1 MRVSEKVAGSAPD
14 SDSQAGLRSAL
25 SDQIAKNAHCR
36 FRYSSGLDI
45 RLGTRTCIPRV
56 YPLAGARAI
65 RLTLSPPLHTNF
77 SYIASRMAT
86 KRNMEHSQNT
96 CVLLDGLLLMSVL
109 IVTHCSSSGHS
120 ASQSAGRECVNPFF
134 CVVILA
140 KNYPGTVL
148 DSLNRTEDHPL
159 DYQRNASR

>member
-1 MRVSEKVAGSAPD
+1 MRTV
-14 SDSQAGLRSAL
+14 R
-25 SDQIAKNAHCR
+25 
-36 FRYSSGLDI
+36 LDI

-56 YPLAGARAI
+56 YPLAGDRAI
-65 RLTLSPPLHTNF
+65 RLTLSPPPPLHTNF

-109 IVTHCSSSGHS
+109 IVTHYSSSGHS
-120 ASQSAGRECVNPFF
+120 ASQSEGRGCVNPFF
-134 CVVILA
+134 CVVVLA
-140 KNYPGTVL
+140 KNYPGTAL

-159 DYQRNASR
+159 DYRRNASR